1 MTRSDVRRTGRA
13 RDDAASDAADATGN
27 GNAGEDNTPSTTTS
41 ADGSAAWDGS
51 VATDA
56 AGQATDEDHATAS
69 AGRDEDHAAGKD
81 EYRAVRAGGRWA
93 AVDPRRMSTRAVAA
107 VVVLLTAVLLVV
119 AYAGKARCVGPT
131 FDDRGRT
138 TPDYDI
144 RIDRDLC
151 YSDIQYLWL
160 DRDIDKHVFPYIHGG
175 ITPPPDS
182 KLTGGTVEYPVLTGL
197 LMWAGA
203 LFAHNDGEFLLYSAL
218 LMAPF
223 GLATGWMLARLARW
237 RALIWALG
245 PPLYLYAFHNW
256 DLPVVACAVAAAYVM
271 HGWRTSRPVRQ
282 RATLAAVL
290 LGVGFAF
297 KLYPGAFVAPL
308 MLYVLTAARPG
319 RRDWWGAAQVA
330 LAATATAVLINLPF
344 ALAGYDGW
352 RASFTFQELRKVDLT
367 TNSIWFWGF
376 RPDSEP
382 TNEAFQRWVSWLSP
396 TLVIASFVV
405 ALAVGWWRWRRC
417 GSYPWLAVSAA
428 MLCGFLLLH
437 KVHSPQYTL
446 WLVPF
451 FVLLAVP
458 WRWVLAYMVA
468 DICMDIGVFRWFYAM
483 RVSGVDVG
491 GNVSAGL
498 AAQLVVLGVWGRAAL
513 LAVLFVVVLAGR
525 DRLAAQGTP
534 TTSTSGAVAAL

>member
-1 MTRSDVRRTGRA
+1 VTRSDVRRTGRA
-13 RDDAASDAADATGN
+13 RDAAPHDAAEDATGN
-27 GNAGEDNTPSTTTS
+27 PEATAGATATAVTAAPSEAAEAGEAERPI
-41 ADGSAAWDGS
+41 AARWW
-51 VATDA
+51 
-56 AGQATDEDHATAS
+56 AG
-69 AGRDEDHAAGKD
+69 
-81 EYRAVRAGGRWA
+81 
-93 AVDPRRMSTRAVAA
+93 VDPRGWSTRVVAA
-107 VVVLLTAVLLVV
+107 VIVVLTAGMLLVS
-119 AYAGKARCVGPT
+119 YAGKARCVGPT
-131 FDDRGRT
+131 FDDKGRT

-160 DRDIDKHVFPYIHGG
+160 DRDIDKHVFPYVHGG

-197 LMWAGA
+197 LMWVGA
-203 LFAHNDGEFLLYSAL
+203 FFATNDGEFLLYSAL

-223 GLATGWMLARLARW
+223 GLATGWMLGKLARW
-237 RALIWALG
+237 RALTWALG
-245 PPLYLYAFHNW
+245 PPLFLYAFHNW
-256 DLPVVACAVAAAYVM
+256 DLPVVACAVAAVYVV
-271 HGWRTSRPVRQ
+271 HGWRAELSLRQ

-290 LGVGFAF
+290 LGLGFAF

-308 MLYVLTAARPG
+308 MLYVLTASRPG
-319 RRDWWGAAQVA
+319 RRDWWGAIGVG
-330 LAATATAVLINLPF
+330 LAATATVVLVNLPF

-405 ALAVGWWRWRRC
+405 AMAVGLWRWRRS
-417 GSYPWLAVSAA
+417 GSYPWIAVSAA

-458 WRWVLAYMVA
+458 WRWVFAYMVV
-468 DICMDIGVFRWFYAM
+468 DICMDVGVFRWFYAM
-483 RVSGVDVG
+483 KLH
-491 GNVSAGL
+491 GNDIGSSVSAGL
-498 AAQLVVLGVWGRAAL
+498 AAQLVALGVWGRAAL
-513 LAVLFVVVLAGR
+513 LAVLFVVVLVGP

-534 TTSTSGAVAAL
+534 SKPEAVPAA

>member
-1 MTRSDVRRTGRA
+1 MTRSDVSRTGRA
-13 RDDAASDAADATGN
+13 GNDATLDDAASTAAAPGAAAPGAAASGAAAPSDAAASAVVADAVV
-27 GNAGEDNTPSTTTS
+27 GEEPSS
-41 ADGSAAWDGS
+41 NLSPDAEDERDDGSRG
-51 VATDA
+51 VGTAT
-56 AGQATDEDHATAS
+56 S
-69 AGRDEDHAAGKD
+69 PAGRGKR
-81 EYRAVRAGGRWA
+81 RA
-93 AVDPRRMSTRAVAA
+93 STRLVVA
-107 VVVLLTAVLLVV
+107 VVVLLTGAMLVL
-119 AYAGKARCVGPT
+119 AYAGKARCVGPD
-131 FDDRGRT
+131 FDAQGRT

-160 DRDIDKHVFPYIHGG
+160 GRDIDKHVFPYIHGA

-182 KLTGGTVEYPVLTGL
+182 TLTGGAVEYPVLTGM
-197 LMWAGA
+197 LMWVGA

-223 GLATGWMLARLARW
+223 GLLTGWMLGRLSRW
-237 RALIWALG
+237 RALVWALG
-245 PPLYLYAFHNW
+245 PPLFLYAFHNW
-256 DLPVVACAVAAAYVM
+256 DLPVVACAVAAVFVM
-271 HGWRTSRPVRQ
+271 HGWRTGRPLRQ

-290 LGVGFAF
+290 LGLGFAF

-308 MLYVLTAARPG
+308 MLYVLTASRPG
-319 RRDWWGAAQVA
+319 RLDWWGAARVA
-330 LAATATAVLINLPF
+330 VAATVTVVLINLPF
-344 ALAGYDGW
+344 AIVGYTGW

-382 TNEAFQRWVSWLSP
+382 TNEAFQHWVSWLSP

-405 ALAVGWWRWRRC
+405 ALAVGWWRYLRN
-417 GSYPWLAVSAA
+417 GVYPWVAVSAA

-458 WRWVLAYMVA
+458 WRWVLAYMAV
-468 DICMDIGVFRWFYAM
+468 DICMDVGVFRWFYAM
-483 RVSGVDVG
+483 KTGVG
-491 GNVSAGL
+491 GDVAAGF
-498 AAQLVVLGVWGRAAL
+498 AGQLVALGVWGRAAL

-534 TTSTSGAVAAL
+534 NPVPSEAVPIP

>member
-1 MTRSDVRRTGRA
+1 MTRSGVRRTDRA
-13 RDDAASDAADATGN
+13 RSGAPLDAPDDGGDRDGATATAVAAAPDAPPVHGAAD
-27 GNAGEDNTPSTTTS
+27 D
-41 ADGSAAWDGS
+41 DGSGPGA
-51 VATDA
+51 
-56 AGQATDEDHATAS
+56 
-69 AGRDEDHAAGKD
+69 
-81 EYRAVRAGGRWA
+81 RAWA
-93 AVDPRRMSTRAVAA
+93 AADPRRWSTRVVAA
-107 VVVLLTAVLLVV
+107 VIVVLTAGMLLVS
-119 AYAGKARCVGPT
+119 YAAKDRCVGPT
-131 FDDRGRT
+131 FDDKGRS

-160 DRDIDKHVFPYIHGG
+160 DRDIDKHVFPYVHGG

-197 LMWAGA
+197 LMWVGA
-203 LFAHNDGEFLLYSAL
+203 MFAHNDGEFLLYSAL

-223 GLATGWMLARLARW
+223 GLVTGWMLAKLARW
-237 RALIWALG
+237 RALAWALG
-245 PPLYLYAFHNW
+245 PPLFLYAFHNW
-256 DLPVVACAVAAAYVM
+256 DLPVVACAVAAVFVV
-271 HGWRTSRPVRQ
+271 HGWRTPRSLRQ
-282 RATLAAVL
+282 RATIAAVL
-290 LGVGFAF
+290 LGIGFAF

-308 MLYVLTAARPG
+308 MLYVLTASDK
-319 RRDWWGAAQVA
+319 RDWWGAIRVG
-330 LAATATAVLINLPF
+330 LAATATVVLVNLPF

-405 ALAVGWWRWRRC
+405 ALAVGWWGWRRS

-451 FVLLAVP
+451 FVLLTVP
-458 WRWVLAYMVA
+458 WRWVLAYMVV
-468 DICMDIGVFRWFYAM
+468 DICMDVGVFRWFYAM
-483 RVSGVDVG
+483 KLHGNDVG

-498 AAQLVVLGVWGRAAL
+498 AAQLVALGVWGRAAL
-513 LAVLFVVVLAGR
+513 LAVLFVVVLVGP
-525 DRLAAQGTP
+525 DRLAARGTP
-534 TTSTSGAVAAL
+534 PKPEAVPAA

>member
-1 MTRSDVRRTGRA
+1 MTRSGVRRTDRA
-13 RDDAASDAADATGN
+13 RGGAPLDAPDDGGDRDGATATAVAAAPDAPPVHGAT
-27 GNAGEDNTPSTTTS
+27 DD
-41 ADGSAAWDGS
+41 DGSGP
-51 VATDA
+51 
-56 AGQATDEDHATAS
+56 S
-69 AGRDEDHAAGKD
+69 A
-81 EYRAVRAGGRWA
+81 RAWA
-93 AVDPRRMSTRAVAA
+93 AVDPRRWSTRVVAA
-107 VVVLLTAVLLVV
+107 VIVVLTAGMLLVS
-119 AYAGKARCVGPT
+119 YAGKARCVGPT
-131 FDDRGRT
+131 FDDKGRS

-160 DRDIDKHVFPYIHGG
+160 DRDIDKHVFPYVHGG

-197 LMWAGA
+197 LMWVGA
-203 LFAHNDGEFLLYSAL
+203 MFAHNDGEFLLYSAL

-223 GLATGWMLARLARW
+223 GLVTGWMLAKLARW
-237 RALIWALG
+237 RALAWALG
-245 PPLYLYAFHNW
+245 PPLFLYAFHNW
-256 DLPVVACAVAAAYVM
+256 DLPVVACAVAAVYVV
-271 HGWRTSRPVRQ
+271 HGWRTHRSLRH
-282 RATLAAVL
+282 RATIAAVL
-290 LGVGFAF
+290 LGLGFAF

-308 MLYVLTAARPG
+308 MLYVFTAG
-319 RRDWWGAAQVA
+319 RRDWWGALRVG
-330 LAATATAVLINLPF
+330 LVATATVVLVNLPF
-344 ALAGYDGW
+344 ALVGYDGW

-405 ALAVGWWRWRRC
+405 ALAVGWWRWRRS

-451 FVLLAVP
+451 FVLLTVP
-458 WRWVLAYMVA
+458 WRWVLAYMVV
-468 DICMDIGVFRWFYAM
+468 DICMDVGVFRWFYAM
-483 RVSGVDVG
+483 KLHGNDVG

-498 AAQLVVLGVWGRAAL
+498 AAQLVALGVWGRAAL
-513 LAVLFVVVLAGR
+513 LAVLFVVVLVGR

-534 TTSTSGAVAAL
+534 PKPEAVPAA

>member
-1 MTRSDVRRTGRA
+1 VTRSDVRHTGRA
-13 RDDAASDAADATGN
+13 RDDTPVDDAADT
-27 GNAGEDNTPSTTTS
+27 D
-41 ADGSAAWDGS
+41 
-51 VATDA
+51 DA
-56 AGQATDEDHATAS
+56 AGNTGEGTATA
-69 AGRDEDHAAGKD
+69 GGH
-81 EYRAVRAGGRWA
+81 AGGARVAVALDEPAATESGARPATVDGVGARLA

-107 VVVLLTAVLLVV
+107 VIVLLTAVMLLVS
-119 AYAGKARCVGPT
+119 YANKARCVGPT
-131 FDDRGRT
+131 FDDKGRT

-182 KLTGGTVEYPVLTGL
+182 KLTGGAVEYPVLTGL

-203 LFAHNDGEFLLYSAL
+203 FFAHNDGEFLLYSAL

-223 GLATGWMLARLARW
+223 GLLTGWMLGRLARW
-237 RALIWALG
+237 RALVWALG

-256 DLPVVACAVAAAYVM
+256 DLPVVACAVAAVYVM
-271 HGWRTSRPVRQ
+271 HGWRSRHSVRR

-330 LAATATAVLINLPF
+330 LAATATVVLINVPF
-344 ALAGYDGW
+344 ALSGYDGW

-382 TNEAFQRWVSWLSP
+382 TNEAFQRWVNWLSP
-396 TLVIASFVV
+396 TLVLASFAV
-405 ALAVGWWRWRRC
+405 ALAVGWWRWRRS
-417 GSYPWLAVSAA
+417 GSYPWIAVSAA

-458 WRWVLAYMVA
+458 WRWVLAYMVV

-483 RVSGVDVG
+483 KLHGNDIG

-498 AAQLVVLGVWGRAAL
+498 AGQLVAIGVWGRAVL

-525 DRLAAQGTP
+525 DRLAAQGSP
-534 TTSTSGAVAAL
+534 AVSTSGAIPTP